1 MKVIK
6 MIDKVTLKQMN
17 DSFKRGVRLDGRKL
31 DEFRDASIETGVVSK
46 AEGSAMVSLGNS
58 KVIVGVKVNAG
69 EPYSDSP
76 DSGVLMTGAE
86 LTAYSHDSFETGPPS
101 PAAIEIAR
109 VVDRAIREAKIIDV
123 SKLVIKSGEKVW
135 LVFVDIYT
143 INADG
148 NIFDAAALGAMAAL
162 ATAKMPIF
170 KDGEVIREN
179 LKDPVPTNGQVV
191 SSTFVKIGEH
201 ILVDPTMKEEMAL
214 DARLTIGVKD
224 GNIVS
229 FQKGGN
235 HGFSDKEIE
244 DMIDRSLVHSKKLL
258 KALK

>member
-1 MKVIK
+1 
-6 MIDKVTLKQMN
+6 MIDKVTLKLMN
-17 DSFKRGVRLDGRKL
+17 DSFKKGVRLDGRKL
-31 DEFRDASIETGVVSK
+31 DEFRDITVETGVISK

-58 KVIVGVKVNAG
+58 KVLVGVKVNAG

-148 NIFDAAALGAMAAL
+148 NIFDAATLGAMAAL
-162 ATAKMPIF
+162 ATAKLPIF
-170 KDGEVIREN
+170 KDGEIIREN
-179 LKDPVPTNGQVV
+179 LKDSLPVDGKVV
-191 SSTFVKIGEH
+191 SSTFVKVGESV
-201 ILVDPTMKEEMAL
+201 LVDPTMQEESAL
-214 DARLTIGVKD
+214 DARLTIGIKD

-229 FQKGGN
+229 LQKGGN
-235 HGFSDKEIE
+235 HGFNDQEVE
-244 DMIDRSLVHSKKLL
+244 DMIDRSIVHSKKLL